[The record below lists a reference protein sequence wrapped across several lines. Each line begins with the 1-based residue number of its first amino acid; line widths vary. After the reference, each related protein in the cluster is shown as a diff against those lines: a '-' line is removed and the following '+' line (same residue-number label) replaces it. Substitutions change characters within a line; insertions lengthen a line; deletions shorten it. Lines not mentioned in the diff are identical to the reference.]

1 MASAAC
7 IPVLLSGSWIVLPSG
22 SVSLSIFFLDSNMFK
37 NVVVIAVIML
47 KDLRAALKGNS
58 DKTYNYNMF
67 FKTPIKAYGVRYPV
81 LRKIARDFFPENLD
95 GGDLGKLCEELW
107 QSGMHEESV
116 VAVYWAK
123 RGKIATVSLMKRWLD
138 KYVSNW
144 AQVDDICL
152 NVLCPMLEKDVSLLP
167 EIKSWAKSRNLWT
180 RRAAAVSFVYP
191 CRRGLYLKDIF
202 EVAEVLLPD
211 KEDLIQK
218 AYGWALREAGKL
230 HQKEVFSFVMK
241 YKDKMGRT
249 ALRYA
254 IELMPKSL
262 KQKAMAKNI

>member
-1 MASAAC
+1 
-7 IPVLLSGSWIVLPSG
+7 
-22 SVSLSIFFLDSNMFK
+22 MFK
-37 NVVVIAVIML
+37 NLVVVVNGML
-47 KDLRAALKGNS
+47 EELRAELKANS
-58 DKTYNYNMF
+58 DRTYNYNMF
-67 FKTPIKAYGVRYPV
+67 FKEPIKAYGVRYPI
-81 LRKIARDFFPENLD
+81 LRKIAKDFFPENSD
-95 GGDLGKLCEELW
+95 GLGELCEELW
-107 QSGMHEESV
+107 QSGFHEEAV

-123 RGKIATVSLMKRWLD
+123 RGGIATVSLMKRWLD
-138 KYVSNW
+138 KYASNW

-152 NVLCPMLEKDVSLLP
+152 NVLCPMLEKDSALVP

-180 RRAAAVSFVYP
+180 RRASAVSFVYP

-202 EVAEVLLPD
+202 EVAERLLPD

-218 AYGWALREAGKL
+218 AYGWALREAGKT
-230 HQKEVFSFVMK
+230 HQKEVFNFVMK
-241 YKDKMGRT
+241 HRDKMPRT